1 MRSRTNPLSSDHVP
15 GTMIVSIVASPR
27 REGYGTT
34 LTSAIVEVA
43 RSNGKEV
50 REFFL
55 NDMSSFRQCQN
66 CEACKSSG
74 ICVLDDDISPIIDA
88 IRDADGLILCTS
100 INFNDSNGLFK
111 ILLDR
116 FYCFLDANATT
127 IMPKGKKVAVIVT
140 AGADQGSADR
150 VALDLE
156 KVMSQHFFCEPVGR
170 IGYCTWMMPVG
181 MPIDDDVMEE
191 ARRIGGAF

>member
-1 MRSRTNPLSSDHVP
+1 
-15 GTMIVSIVASPR
+15 MIVSIVASPR

-140 AGADQGSADR
+140 ASADQGSADR